1 MANLSSKLYIG
12 LVGEKGSGKGTFV
25 ETLQGIFPI
34 TPIGHIHFSD
44 PIVETLN
51 LWGIPITR
59 KNAQDYIKW
68 LEQRYGT
75 GILAQLIKGRALESA
90 AQIVALDGIRWW
102 QDVKMLR
109 ELPNNI
115 LVYITAPTEL
125 RFERLKKRNEKVGEA
140 EMSWEQFLE
149 EEKAENEIYIPE
161 IGEKADYKILND
173 KNEEKWPP
181 PIFKNEILKFCAKK
195 LMTI

>member
-1 MANLSSKLYIG
+1 M
-12 LVGEKGSGKGTFV
+12 
-25 ETLQGIFPI
+25 
-34 TPIGHIHFSD
+34 
-44 PIVETLN
+44 
-51 LWGIPITR
+51 
-59 KNAQDYIKW
+59 
-68 LEQRYGT
+68 
-75 GILAQLIKGRALESA
+75 GILAQLIKDRAFENTA
-90 AQIVALDGIRWW
+90 RIVVLDGVRWW

-115 LVYITAPTEL
+115 LVYITAPAEL

-149 EEKAENEIYIPE
+149 EEKAENEIYIPK

-181 PIFKNEILKFCAKK
+181 PIFKNEIIKFCLKK
-195 LMTI
+195 IMTTY

>member
-12 LVGEKGSGKGTFV
+12 LVGEKGSGKETFV
-25 ETLQGIFPI
+25 KVLRGIFPI
-34 TPIGHIHFSD
+34 IPIGHIRFSD

-90 AQIVALDGIRWW
+90 AKIVTLDGIRWW

-115 LVYITAPTEL
+115 LVYITAPAEL